1 MRGIARLNVKRRLT
15 QFACALLANG
25 YFPGFVS
32 GAIYQGHGKYACVPF
47 LNCHS
52 CPGAL
57 GACPVGAFQAIL
69 AGPGHN
75 ISLYVTGLVTTA
87 GAAVGR
93 AICGWL
99 CPFGFLQELLARPRA
114 YLVRF
119 PRALLALKYVM
130 LVLTVTLPGVWVGAG
145 GVGAPYFCKYV
156 CPAGT
161 LEAGLVL
168 ALRDPA
174 LRALMGTLFAWKVML
189 LLLFLVLMVVTYRPF
204 CRTACPL
211 GAFYGLFN
219 GVSFWRLNLDRAR
232 CNRCGACRRV
242 CPVHIAVDENP
253 NHPECIRCLD
263 CTRVCP
269 TNALRFGTA
278 EPEEGAVLR
287 RPAATR

>member
-1 MRGIARLNVKRRLT
+1 MHGIARLKVKRRLT
-15 QFACALLANG
+15 QFTCALLANG
-25 YFPGFVS
+25 YLPGFVN
-32 GAIYQGHGKYACVPF
+32 GVIYHGRLKYACVPF
-47 LNCHS
+47 LNCYS

-69 AGPGHN
+69 AGPGHSM
-75 ISLYVTGLVTTA
+75 SLYVTGLLTTA

-99 CPFGFLQELLARPRA
+99 CPFGLLQELLARPRA
-114 YLVRF
+114 YRVRF
-119 PRALLALKYVM
+119 PRALLALKYVV
-130 LVLTVTLPGVWVGAG
+130 LVLTVTLPAVWVGAG

-161 LEAGLVL
+161 LEAGLFL
-168 ALRDPA
+168 GLRDPA
-174 LRALMGTLFAWKVML
+174 LRELMGTLFAWKVLL

-211 GAFYGLFN
+211 GAFYSVFN
-219 GVSFWRLNLDRAR
+219 RVSFWRLNLDRAR
-232 CNRCGACRRV
+232 CNGCGACRRA
-242 CPVHIAVDENP
+242 CPLDIAVDENP
-253 NHPECIRCLD
+253 NHPECVRCLD

-278 EPEEGAVLR
+278 LAPGEGAVLR
-287 RPAATR
+287 